1 MAYKAVLIA
10 ILLFIPPLFGY
21 FATFI
26 ALIAVLL
33 AILTV
38 SWHFMEKEAGW
49 ASLGHS
55 IPFGISAYIFA
66 LNPSLVILSTLCSL
80 LFLALSLTSRALFP
94 FATFI
99 TSIAFWQISHYL
111 ILDGKGGEEGFS
123 VLVSIPL
130 EIVYAIAALLFMLS
144 LFFVELLS
152 RSSMGL
158 QINATRD
165 DEIASKSIGINP
177 IHLRAFSFAVSTI
190 LAVISGILYALTFGH
205 VSPEV
210 FSPFYALFPFI
221 ASTLAL
227 NKRWACIVSSYVI
240 VALSHAFS
248 AMIPE
253 VHYVIYATVLML
265 FAVVRKNAENL

>member
-1 MAYKAVLIA
+1 MVYKALLIA
-10 ILLFIPPLFGY
+10 LLLLIPPFFGY

-55 IPFGISAYIFA
+55 IPFGISAYLFA
-66 LNPSLVILSTLCSL
+66 LNPSLLLLSPICFLMFL
-80 LFLALSLTSRALFP
+80 LLSFTGRALFP

-99 TSIAFWQISHYL
+99 TSIALWQISHYL
-111 ILDGKGGEEGFS
+111 VLEGKGGEEGFS

-130 EIVYAIAALLFMLS
+130 EIVYLITALLF
-144 LFFVELLS
+144 LFSFLFVELLS
-152 RSSMGL
+152 RSNVGL

-165 DEIASKSIGINP
+165 DEIASRSIGINP
-177 IHLRAFSFAVSTI
+177 VHLRALSFAVSTI

-205 VSPEV
+205 VSPEI

-227 NKRWACIVSSYVI
+227 NKRWACLASSYVI
-240 VALSHAFS
+240 VALSHALS